1 MNTHIRHA
9 FPADTDHIVALIQE
23 LAQSIGETS
32 PITSA
37 YVSAYLAFPGCSILL
52 AERQEQIA
60 GLLSCSVR
68 PNLYHNGNTALI
80 EELIIR
86 DEWRGQGLGGE
97 LLNELFSNLEAQG
110 CVEVSVTTMPENEGA
125 IRFYRAHG
133 LVDEALYLEKHFLPK
148 PSAG

>member
-1 MNTHIRHA
+1 MNIHIRHA
-9 FPADTDHIVALIQE
+9 LPADSNHIVTLIQE

-37 YVSAYLAFPGCSILL
+37 YVSAYLTFPGCILLL
-52 AERQEQIA
+52 AEWHEQIA
-60 GLLSCSVR
+60 GVLSCSVR

-86 DEWRGQGLGGE
+86 DEWRGQGPGGE
-97 LLNELFSNLEAQG
+97 LFNELFSRLEEQG
-110 CVEVSVTTMPENEGA
+110 CIEVSVTTMPENEGA

-133 LVDEALYLEKHFLPK
+133 LVDEAIYLEKHFLPK
-148 PSAG
+148 RSTG